1 MIDQNTFRKLPV
13 FITSMSRWDGDVS
26 SASLSLAKVLSRENE
41 VYYIDFPYSAADVWR
56 ERKSKTVKSRMKAL
70 LGGKNFMRKVPGYP
84 EKFTA
89 VTPRAVIPNY
99 SMAEGSLY
107 DGPVI
112 LIIAFWQ
119 G

>member
-1 MIDQNTFRKLPV
+1 MIDQNIFRKLPV

-41 VYYIDFPYSAADVWR
+41 VYYIDFPYSLADVWR
-56 ERKSKTVKSRMKAL
+56 ERKSETVKSRMKAL
-70 LGGKNFMRKVPGYP
+70 LWGKNFMRKVTGYP

-89 VTPRAVIPNY
+89 VTPKAVILNYLWLRAVYMN
-99 SMAEGSLY
+99 
-107 DGPVI
+107 GPVI

-119 G
+119 V